1 MLTTNRKRLPCA
13 GQRRKGTATVE
24 LAVCLPLIVIIA
36 FGSIE
41 TTNMIFLQQRLTAAA
56 YEGARKATTPGRSSA
71 DASTAASSVLTQF
84 SISGGSVAVTP
95 TVTSSTT
102 AGTQVKVTVTAP
114 VSANMGNIVPFFTTM
129 TNLTASVTMVHQ

>member
-1 MLTTNRKRLPCA
+1 MLITNRKRLL
-13 GQRRKGTATVE
+13 GTRQKRRGTATVE

-56 YEGARKATTPGRSSA
+56 YEGARKATTPGKTSA
-71 DASTAASSVLTQF
+71 DATTAANSVLTQF
-84 SISGGSVAVTP
+84 SISGSSVTTTPAVT
-95 TVTSSTT
+95 TSTPV
-102 AGTQVKVTVTAP
+102 GTQVKVTVTAP

-129 TNLTASVTMVHQ
+129 ANLSASVTMVHQ